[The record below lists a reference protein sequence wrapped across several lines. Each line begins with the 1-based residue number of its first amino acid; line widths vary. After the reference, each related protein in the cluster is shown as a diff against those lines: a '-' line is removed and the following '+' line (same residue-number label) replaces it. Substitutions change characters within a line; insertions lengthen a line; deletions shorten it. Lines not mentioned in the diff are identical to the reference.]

1 MGDGLDAL
9 LGIGGDDDEPGGRH
23 QPPVPAALGQLEAVP
38 IEAIAPN
45 PNQPRARFDEAELL
59 ALSESIRAVGILQ
72 PLLVRRIDEDRYELI
87 AGERRLRAARMV
99 GLVAVPAV
107 IRHTDERGSLEQAIV
122 ENLHRADL
130 NPLEEAAAYRQLIDD
145 FGLTQEAVADRV
157 GKSRSAVAN
166 TLRLFQLPSAVQRL
180 IAANE
185 LSAGHARALLAF
197 PNPAVQEELAVEV
210 VRQGLSVRAVEELV
224 RAASHR
230 SSESDPTARPSRSKP
245 AALLEVEQLLG
256 DRLDTRVEVALSK
269 DRGRL
274 VVEFADLED
283 LDRILRLLS

>member
-9 LGIGGDDDEPGGRH
+9 LGLGDDDEPGRH
-23 QPPVPAALGQLEAVP
+23 RQPPAPTALGQLEAIA

-59 ALSESIRAVGILQ
+59 ALSESIRVVGVLQ
-72 PLLVRRIDEDRYELI
+72 PLLVRRIDDDRYELV
-87 AGERRLRAARMV
+87 AGERRLRAARMA

-107 IRHTDERGSLEQAIV
+107 VRPTDERGSLEQAIV

-157 GKSRSAVAN
+157 GRSRSAVAN
-166 TLRLFQLPSAVQRL
+166 TLRLFQLPAAVQRL
-180 IAANE
+180 IASNQ

-197 PNPAVQEELAVEV
+197 PNPAVQVQLAEEV
-210 VRQGLSVRAVEELV
+210 VRQGLSVRAVEQLV

-230 SSESDPTARPSRSKP
+230 ADESPASERSAEAKP

-256 DRLDTRVEVALSK
+256 DRLHTRVEVALSK

>member
-9 LGIGGDDDEPGGRH
+9 LGLGGEDDEPTGRR
-23 QPPVPAALGQLEAVP
+23 PSPTPSALGQLLTLP

-45 PNQPRARFDEAELL
+45 PNQPRVRFDDAELV
-59 ALSESIRAVGILQ
+59 ALSESIRVVGVLQ
-72 PLLVRRIDEDRYELI
+72 PVLVRRIDDDRYELV
-87 AGERRLRAARMV
+87 AGERRLRAARMA
-99 GLVAVPAV
+99 GLVVVPAV
-107 IRHTDERGSLEQAIV
+107 VRPTDERGSLEQAIV

-157 GKSRSAVAN
+157 GRSRSAVAN
-166 TLRLFQLPSAVQRL
+166 TLRLFQLPSSVQRL
-180 IAANE
+180 IASNQ

-197 PNPAVQEELAVEV
+197 PNPAVQQELAEQV

-230 SSESDPTARPSRSKP
+230 SADPSSDARPARSKP

-274 VVEFADLED
+274 VVEFADLDD